1 VVQITT
7 DTGAATLTNAGT
19 IEAPSA
25 SGVAISETGGNITI
39 DNSGTIIGEVTLANT
54 TFNNE
59 SGGVWDV
66 SGVNTFG
73 SGSNTIDNAGTFETS
88 GTTTIGVAFDNS
100 GTIEVQ
106 SGTLLFDAAVSNSG
120 AGQAL
125 IVGGILDFAATSNV
139 GEITFNNGTGGTTYG
154 ELILGAPSGYTATI
168 NGFAGTAPSLSDS
181 DGIELAGTWTVAS
194 ETASGGNLVLVLQ
207 EAGSENVTLTFD
219 DFSGTLN
226 IATPGGNTLITDPP
240 KTSPSG
246 NSSLTAETA
255 PTPVE
260 LALGRDQFNFG
271 SGWTAG
277 QSDGVSAAEGQR
289 DGVSAAEGQRDS
301 SENQSASVSLGGPGN
316 DNFLFHPALG
326 ADTGHFDSPAAAT
339 EFGQFA
345 SAREQHW
352 LSLIKD
358 DAIEFAHH
366 SDGIRPPDSDVSHWH
381 LALQHAF
388 HLH

>member
-1 VVQITT
+1 
-7 DTGAATLTNAGT
+7 
-19 IEAPSA
+19 
-25 SGVAISETGGNITI
+25 
-39 DNSGTIIGEVTLANT
+39 
-54 TFNNE
+54 
-59 SGGVWDV
+59 
-66 SGVNTFG
+66 
-73 SGSNTIDNAGTFETS
+73 
-88 GTTTIGVAFDNS
+88 
-100 GTIEVQ
+100 
-106 SGTLLFDAAVSNSG
+106 
-120 AGQAL
+120 
-125 IVGGILDFAATSNV
+125 
-139 GEITFNNGTGGTTYG
+139 
-154 ELILGAPSGYTATI
+154 
-168 NGFAGTAPSLSDS
+168 
-181 DGIELAGTWTVAS
+181 
-194 ETASGGNLVLVLQ
+194 
-207 EAGSENVTLTFD
+207 
-219 DFSGTLN
+219 LN

-260 LALGRDQFNFG
+260 LALGHDQFNFG

-277 QSDGVSAAEGQR
+277 QSDGASAAEGQ
-289 DGVSAAEGQRDS
+289 QDS